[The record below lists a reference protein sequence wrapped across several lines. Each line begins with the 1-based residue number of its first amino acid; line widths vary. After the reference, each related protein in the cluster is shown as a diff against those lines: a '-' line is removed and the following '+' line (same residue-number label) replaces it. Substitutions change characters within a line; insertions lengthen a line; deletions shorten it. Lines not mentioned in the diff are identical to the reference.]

1 MEDFI
6 DNETSVSMLKLEL
19 DFWKAESERKDK
31 IITDRNATIERILDK
46 WEESSKRWMEN
57 KK

>member
-31 IITDRNATIERILDK
+31 IIADRNATIERILDK

-57 KK
+57 IK